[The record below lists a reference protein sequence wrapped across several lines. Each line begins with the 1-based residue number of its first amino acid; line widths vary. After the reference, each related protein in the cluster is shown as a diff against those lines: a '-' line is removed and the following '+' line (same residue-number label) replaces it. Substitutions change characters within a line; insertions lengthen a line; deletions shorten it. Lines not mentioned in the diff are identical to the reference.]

1 MEQLPYID
9 EHSRLV
15 GASRERVWAA
25 LPGIKRAQPG
35 FHVAEAIQP
44 QRLELR
50 GSHPFSRYMLV
61 FELDERGTGQSL
73 LRAQTWAVF
82 PGFKGRIY
90 RALVIGSGGHRIAVR
105 LWLRQIARSV

>member
-9 EHSRLV
+9 EHSTLV

-35 FHVAEAIQP
+35 FHVAQATQP

-50 GSHPFSRYMLV
+50 GSHPFSRYLLV
-61 FELDERGTGQSL
+61 FELDERGPEQS
-73 LRAQTWAVF
+73 RAQTWAVF
-82 PGFKGRIY
+82 PGLKGRVY
-90 RALVIGSGGHRIAVR
+90 RALVIGSGGHRIIVR
-105 LWLRQIARSV
+105 RWLRQIAGSV